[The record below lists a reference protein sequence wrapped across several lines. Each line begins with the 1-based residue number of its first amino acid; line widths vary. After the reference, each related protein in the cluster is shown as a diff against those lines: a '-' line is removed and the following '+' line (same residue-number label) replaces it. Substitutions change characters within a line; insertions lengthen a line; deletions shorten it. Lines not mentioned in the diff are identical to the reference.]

1 MTGFDRIAQ
10 AGKHRE
16 PEARYDLLVVGG
28 GPAGAAAALTAA
40 EGGAS
45 VLLVD
50 ENPVDPGLMGLDVP
64 LWFGGRYTAEVQTP
78 ERLTAQVFAANPLLE
93 AAMEAGV
100 EIQLGVSCWGAWV
113 PGWGLASL
121 PGAIAGLADAER
133 AWTVGFDRIVIATG
147 ARDVALAF
155 PGWNQPGVM
164 GARGFL
170 SLVETYNAFA
180 GRRIV
185 VLGSGALARR
195 VVQAAQAHGLEVVA
209 AVEIADRPLDEFGVR
224 VLTNAV
230 PLEARGGLDGVT
242 GLKVSVGAES
252 VNLACDTVV
261 MAVSLTPTVELF
273 DVLGAELAMQPSLGG
288 HAPVSPDA
296 IATSLPE
303 VFVAGDSAGVPG
315 GVPLTVDEAEASGR
329 RAGRAVLASL
339 GRGTYTPQPRIVAA
353 GDALALQAAW
363 LRALNAASPAETI
376 VCQCEEVTREALL
389 AVRPPAYLGPPSP
402 AQAKRDITSLLA
414 DGPANQDQIKRLT
427 RACMGACQAR
437 RCREQVA
444 LNLAFASNEPPERTP
459 LAGYRAPV
467 RPLPLKV
474 IAAWDETTEMGRLWD
489 VWMGVAG
496 QWTPYDD
503 IGTEREARSAG
514 IFANE
519 E

>member
-64 LWFGGRYTAEVQTP
+64 LWFGARYTAEVQTP

-121 PGAIAGLADAER
+121 PGAIAGLADAEH

-242 GLKVSVGAES
+242 GLEVSVGAES

-273 DVLGAELAMQPSLGG
+273 DVLGA
-288 HAPVSPDA
+288 
-296 IATSLPE
+296 
-303 VFVAGDSAGVPG
+303 
-315 GVPLTVDEAEASGR
+315 
-329 RAGRAVLASL
+329 
-339 GRGTYTPQPRIVAA
+339 
-353 GDALALQAAW
+353 
-363 LRALNAASPAETI
+363 
-376 VCQCEEVTREALL
+376 
-389 AVRPPAYLGPPSP
+389 
-402 AQAKRDITSLLA
+402 
-414 DGPANQDQIKRLT
+414 
-427 RACMGACQAR
+427 
-437 RCREQVA
+437 
-444 LNLAFASNEPPERTP
+444 
-459 LAGYRAPV
+459 
-467 RPLPLKV
+467 
-474 IAAWDETTEMGRLWD
+474 
-489 VWMGVAG
+489 
-496 QWTPYDD
+496 
-503 IGTEREARSAG
+503 
-514 IFANE
+514 
-519 E
+519 